1 MNQALKQSATI
12 TLRGDT
18 DFLITREFDAPRELV
33 WRAVT
38 EPELAKRWFHANRA
52 EVVSAE
58 IDLRVGGGWR
68 YVSQLPDGSTFA
80 FYGEFREI
88 EPVSRIVQTEVFEP
102 FPEAGSVNTMT
113 LEDLGNGRTRLT
125 VLVQHSAAEH
135 RTAQLESGMEA
146 GMQDAYD
153 LLEDVANSLA

>member
-12 TLRGDT
+12 TLQGDT

-38 EPELAKRWFHANRA
+38 EPELVERWFHANRA
-52 EVVSAE
+52 DGVTATA
-58 IDLRVGGGWR
+58 DLRVGGTWR
-68 YVSQLPDGSTFA
+68 YESRLPDGSSMA
-80 FYGEFREI
+80 FYGQYKEI
-88 EPVSRIVQTEVFEP
+88 DEPNRIVTTEVFEP

-113 LEDLGNGRTRLT
+113 LKDLGNGRTLLT

-146 GMQDAYD
+146 GMHDAYD
-153 LLEDVANSLA
+153 LLEDVATSLA